1 MGFVLTINPEL
12 AMRAFYYNAQE
23 IKAGISFT
31 DLFKVHNV
39 LIPHFDFFYLLY
51 RENKRSYGTSQY
63 FISECIYM
71 YMQRII
77 FKVNQLL
84 HTAHT
89 KPLHRA

>member
-1 MGFVLTINPEL
+1 M
-12 AMRAFYYNAQE
+12 
-23 IKAGISFT
+23 KAGISFT

-39 LIPHFDFFYLLY
+39 LIPYFDFFYLLY

-77 FKVNQLL
+77 FK
-84 HTAHT
+84 
-89 KPLHRA
+89 